1 MGRIALVGG
10 NEFRENCESMDR
22 LVLAATGVERP
33 RVAIVP
39 TAAADQG
46 PSIAAA
52 NGVSYFERLG
62 ADAWPLMVLTSADA
76 DDPKHV
82 LRLDDADLV
91 YLTGGDPSH
100 LLEVLDGSALL
111 EGLRRVLRRGV
122 VVAGSSAGAM
132 VMGSWMGFRDWRPAL
147 GVVPNIAVLPHH
159 ERSDPDDTASRL
171 AEALPSGVSVLG
183 VDVGTA
189 CLSGPDGWTVAG
201 GGAVVLYTDG
211 GWERFESGATVPL
224 QADLNV

>member
-22 LVLAATGVERP
+22 VVLAATGVEDP
-33 RVAIVP
+33 RVVIVP
-39 TAAADQG
+39 TAAAEQG
-46 PSIAAA
+46 PSMAAA

-62 ADAWPLMVLTSADA
+62 ADASPLMVLSSADA
-76 DDPKHV
+76 DEPKYV
-82 LRLDDADLV
+82 SRLDEADLV

-100 LLEVLDGSALL
+100 LLEVLTGSALL
-111 EGLRRVLRRGV
+111 DGLKRALRRGA

-147 GVVPNIAVLPHH
+147 EVVPNIAVLPHH
-159 ERSDPDDTASRL
+159 ERSDPDTTAARL
-171 AEALPSGVSVLG
+171 AGALPSGVAVLG

-201 GGAVVLYTDG
+201 DGAVVLYTDG
-211 GWERFESGATVPL
+211 GWERFESGASVL
-224 QADLNV
+224 LEVGLNV